1 MINHKQTSHIDSTGS
16 FLAMEIFS
24 RAKQLESSGR
34 EIIHLEFGEPDFSA
48 PEDAVKSVIKS
59 MGINDAGLFAGV
71 LNRQNSLGPKD
82 GFRSRGELPLKIL
95 ECHNSEDAAEVITNL
110 NPELYRPF
118 NMVFADSSNA
128 YWFKLFLRNDSYSTH
143 LERVPVGVSII
154 TSGDLNDLSSPRIR
168 AYLPKFRTAREPDPE
183 TGNWS
188 DWKLLLSSSRND
200 RICGSRGG
208 MVLPIESG
216 FGTISSSLIAL
227 PSTHYVKKN
236 SATRPIFLFAPG
248 SPVNTQY
255 KNII

>member
-1 MINHKQTSHIDSTGS
+1 MCTLVILWRPGTKWPVMVGANRDELIGRSWKSPDRHWPDHQSIVGGRDN
-16 FLAMEIFS
+16 LAGGTW
-24 RAKQLESSGR
+24 L
-34 EIIHLEFGEPDFSA
+34 
-48 PEDAVKSVIKS
+48 
-59 MGINDAGLFAGV
+59 GINDAGLFAGV